1 MHFNL
6 IGPGVVLALS
16 LAAFSLAETHSQQVD
31 FESDKWIEVGVESEG
46 VDITEIRFSLEGG
59 INFNPLRAGK
69 GPQCIVSLR
78 NNSRLELDLAVGLAV
93 FDADGNL
100 LGATESGTPSLDPGE
115 EKEITMT
122 FREVKRKLY
131 NAKTVHIVLETFR

>member
-6 IGPGVVLALS
+6 IGPGVLLALL
-16 LAAFSLAETHSQQVD
+16 LAAFSLAETQSKQVD
-31 FESDKWIEVGVESEG
+31 FESGKWIEVGVESEG
-46 VDITEIRFSLEGG
+46 VEITEIRVSLEGG

-78 NNSRLELDLAVGLAV
+78 NNSRHESDLAVGLAV
-93 FDADGNL
+93 FDLDGKL
-100 LGATESGTPSLDPGE
+100 IGATESGTPSLDPGE
-115 EKEITMT
+115 EKEITLT

-131 NAKTVHIVLETFR
+131 DAKTIHIVLETFR

>member
-1 MHFNL
+1 MRFKPFASGL
-6 IGPGVVLALS
+6 LLALP
-16 LAAFSLAETHSQQVD
+16 LATLSSGQTHSKQVA
-31 FESDKWIEVGVESEG
+31 FENGKWIGVGVESEG
-46 VDITEIRFSLEGG
+46 VEITDIRFSLEGG

-78 NNSRLELDLAVGLAV
+78 NNSRHESDLAVGLAV

-100 LGATESGTPSLDPGE
+100 IGATESGTPSLDPGE

>member
-1 MHFNL
+1 MHFNP
-6 IGPGVVLALS
+6 IAPGVLLALS
-16 LAAFSLAETHSQQVD
+16 LATFSLAETHSKQVA
-31 FESDKWIEVGVESEG
+31 FENGQRIEVGVESEG
-46 VDITEIRFSLEGG
+46 VEITDIRFRLEGG
-59 INFNPLRAGK
+59 INFNPLRAGR
-69 GPQCIVSLR
+69 GPQCLVSLR
-78 NNSRLELDLAVGLAV
+78 NNSRHELDLAVGLAV

>member
-1 MHFNL
+1 MRFKPFASGL
-6 IGPGVVLALS
+6 LLALP
-16 LAAFSLAETHSQQVD
+16 LATLSSSQTHSKQVA
-31 FESDKWIEVGVESEG
+31 FENGKWIGVGVESEG
-46 VDITEIRFSLEGG
+46 VEITDIRFSLEGG

-78 NNSRLELDLAVGLAV
+78 NNSRHESDLAVGLAV

-100 LGATESGTPSLDPGE
+100 IGATESGTPSLDPGE